1 MMLSDEETRNK
12 ASLEDL
18 LDKYSETQSKKFED
32 MLDKCLETH
41 VESKIA
47 KALEPINKRLDALEK
62 RASANRA
69 SSAPPSEFVPN
80 FEIKGFV
87 DKFEEAWEKGMTK
100 DKASELVEKLK
111 ECSPEELKDCVGDIE
126 LKGER
131 NFAVKV
137 MINDKVNRVHSRWKK
152 FLRENPV
159 GRRDLF
165 VTAQRSP
172 EKKQQYDSL
181 G

>member
-1 MMLSDEETRNK
+1 MMLSDEETGNK
-12 ASLEDL
+12 VSLEDL

-32 MLDKCLETH
+32 MLDKHLETH

-62 RASANRA
+62 RGLANRA
-69 SSAPPSEFVPN
+69 SSAPPSEFVAN
-80 FEIKGFV
+80 FLEIKGFV
-87 DKFEEAWEKGMTK
+87 DKFEEALEKGITK

-111 ECSPEELKDCVGDIE
+111 ECLPEQLKDCVGDME

-137 MINDKVNRVHSRWKK
+137 MINDKVNRAAWDR
-152 FLRENPV
+152 
-159 GRRDLF
+159 
-165 VTAQRSP
+165 
-172 EKKQQYDSL
+172 
-181 G
+181 

>member
-1 MMLSDEETRNK
+1 
-12 ASLEDL
+12 
-18 LDKYSETQSKKFED
+18 
-32 MLDKCLETH
+32 
-41 VESKIA
+41 
-47 KALEPINKRLDALEK
+47 
-62 RASANRA
+62 
-69 SSAPPSEFVPN
+69 
-80 FEIKGFV
+80 
-87 DKFEEAWEKGMTK
+87 MTK
-100 DKASELVEKLK
+100 EKASELVEKLK
-111 ECSPEELKDCVGDIE
+111 APEELKDCVGDIE

-137 MINDKVNRVHSRWKK
+137 MINDKVNRVHSGWKK
-152 FLRENPV
+152 FLRENPA